1 MARFNKLLVLGTAL
15 AFCAPQSADALT
27 FVQVLSL
34 FHVATGL
41 LLTFVILIFCTGVFV
56 YYARLGTWPSHRD
69 YAIKILEWSVALLSV
84 LIVLLAL
91 LRAFQVYT
99 KTMLV
104 ILAVVVLLA
113 IAIFIVRGA
122 AAAKSKPHARPTQAR
137 PPGK

>member
-34 FHVATGL
+34 LHVATGI

-84 LIVLLAL
+84 LILAL